1 MAEQRKIS
9 GMQKL
14 GLAMAAFGQGMT
26 GQPFA
31 SNVLNSWQQQ
41 DELAAQNEYRKW
53 QMGQEEKELA
63 TRRQKIMMDDAY
75 RRKALETG
83 TGVFTI
89 DPITGGMSPVGN
101 VPKGS
106 KVVSPMSMISPDQKI
121 QLEAKSKIEQER
133 QANLAKVKRLYPIID
148 IVEREW
154 IKTKP
159 GNRAEGLG
167 KAVMSPLQVDKDVT
181 SYQTFVKGMRAQLA
195 RAMGDVGNL
204 SEPEQQAALNLVP
217 TVSDSKDVGVEKLN
231 KIRAFISN
239 LEGGNIDQAR
249 GMLSQRFNYKGKVYN
264 IPPDKIEAFKKAK
277 GIK

>member
-31 SNVLNSWQQQ
+31 SNIVNLWQKQ
-41 DELAAQNEYRKW
+41 DEQRAENEYRQW
-53 QMGQEEKELA
+53 QMKQQERELA
-63 TRRQKIMMDDAY
+63 TTRQKIMMDASY
-75 RRKALETG
+75 KRRALES
-83 TGVFTI
+83 GV
-89 DPITGGMSPVGN
+89 PVYSMGADGELAQQGL
-101 VPKGS
+101 VPKGA
-106 KVVSPMSMISPDQKI
+106 KVISPMSLMTPDQKI

-204 SEPEQQAALNLVP
+204 SESEQQAALNLVP
-217 TVSDSKDVGVEKLN
+217 SVSDSKDVGVEKLN